1 MRKNH
6 RKTDDGNVVWGAAA
20 IGEEIDRTA
29 EQARY
34 LFRIGAFGDAVR
46 KIGHRTLVG
55 DRDRLKK
62 FPRINTDDAA

>member
-1 MRKNH
+1 MRKNQ
-6 RKTDDGNVVWGAAA
+6 KTNDGKFAWGAAA
-20 IGEEIDRTA
+20 IGEEIERTA

-55 DRDRLKK
+55 DRSRLKQ
-62 FPRINTDDAA
+62 FPKLTTDDAA